1 MAMLPRSMKQS
12 SESTYG
18 CDEVASALLDEIDE
32 ESHTVREVLR
42 IKRLLDARHEHSE
55 NLLFESLRL
64 LQLMELPAHIIKAT
78 NIATSVNCFLKDT
91 SERIRKFA
99 HLLVTGWEFLLNKWM
114 ADTRATF
121 DLYSAREEELPF
133 DIGDLI
139 ASQTSTFDLTNFFD
153 GMIDEGSP
161 SRREQKRTG
170 KNIEVLKR
178 SIHKPQGTFIMSY
191 RDELPSETESCLKV
205 LPKSGEKAGGTIQ
218 LKTVKNSI
226 TKPQVTSKPGG
237 NPAST
242 EPAKSVL
249 LKRSTDKLSRNLKP
263 IQVCKRASPK
273 ILPRVTGKPE
283 GLTYKEKLEISK
295 RKLRENYEDAENV
308 KKKRRVVMI
317 DLKSIPMQRHKQ
329 ERHKR
334 NRGCHINKFA
344 TTLPKHNHVSF
355 AW

>member
-1 MAMLPRSMKQS
+1 MKQK

-18 CDEVASALLDEIDE
+18 CDEEASALLDEIDE
-32 ESHTVREVLR
+32 ESDTVREVLR
-42 IKRLLDARHEHSE
+42 IKKLLDARHEHSE

-64 LQLMELPAHIIKAT
+64 LQLMELPADTIKAT
-78 NIATSVNCFLKDT
+78 GITTSVQCFLEDT

-99 HLLVTGWEFLLNKWM
+99 HLLVTGWEFLLNM
-114 ADTRATF
+114 
-121 DLYSAREEELPF
+121 YSAREEELPF
-133 DIGDLI
+133 DIGDLL
-139 ASQTSTFDLTNFFD
+139 ASQTSTFDIANFFS
-153 GMIDEGSP
+153 GMVDEWSL
-161 SRREQKRTG
+161 SRREQMRTG

-178 SIHKPQGTFIMSY
+178 SILKPQGTFITSH
-191 RDELPSETESCLKV
+191 RKT
-205 LPKSGEKAGGTIQ
+205 Q
-218 LKTVKNSI
+218 LRTVKNSI
-226 TKPQVTSKPGG
+226 TKPQETVKPAG

-249 LKRSTDKLSRNLKP
+249 LKKSTDEPSPNLKP

-283 GLTYKEKLEISK
+283 DLTYKEKLEISK
-295 RKLRENYEDAENV
+295 RKLRENYEDAENI

-317 DLKSIPMQRHKQ
+317 DLKSLPVQRNSQEKHKG
-329 ERHKR
+329 

-344 TTLPKHNHVSF
+344 TRLPKRNHVSL